1 MDIHQFRS
9 PRGCLSYMLTCEE
22 TKQSILIDP
31 SVDMGSAYLEYL
43 KKNASALR
51 VVIETH
57 THADHV
63 SASPKLCKQTG
74 AKWHMHKNAPSTR
87 KDESLEDGSKVFAGT
102 VTLRVLFTPG
112 HTNDGISLVL
122 DLHDQRSAALFTG
135 DTLLI
140 GSCGRIDFQG
150 GSSADLYD
158 SIWKKL
164 VPLGDDTIV
173 YPAHDY
179 KGQEKTT
186 IGEEKMSNPRLQ
198 MSRDEFIEFMDNLN
212 PPKPDLFDVAVSENS
227 K

>member
-1 MDIHQFRS
+1 
-9 PRGCLSYMLTCEE
+9 MLTCEE

-43 KKNASALR
+43 KENASALR

-63 SASPKLCKQTG
+63 SASPKLCQQTG
-74 AKWHMHKNAPSTR
+74 AKWHMHKNALSTH
-87 KDESLEDGSKVFAGT
+87 KDEALEEDRKVFAGT

-112 HTNDGISLVL
+112 HTNDSISLVL
-122 DLHDQRSAALFTG
+122 DGHDHGSTTVFTG

-140 GSCGRIDFQG
+140 GSCGRTDFQG
-150 GSSADLYD
+150 GSSANLYD
-158 SIWKKL
+158 SIWNKL

-173 YPAHDY
+173 YPAHNY
-179 KGQEKTT
+179 NGQEKTS
-186 IGEEKMSNPRLQ
+186 IGEEKTSNPRLQ
-198 MSRDEFIEFMDNLN
+198 MSRDEFIKFMDDHN
-212 PPKPDLFDVAVSENS
+212 PPKPDLFDIAVSENS